1 MKRPIDKRLLGRL
14 IIDLE
19 LSEEEID
26 SMSRN
31 EMFAAILEYEGY
43 RLAEDLIKELVL
55 EVYGIDL
62 NHWEE
67 YLDPESVAEMEGR
80 EEY

>member
-1 MKRPIDKRLLGRL
+1 MKRLIDKRLLCRL

-19 LSEEEID
+19 LSGEEID
-26 SMSRN
+26 RMSRE
-31 EMFAAILEYEGY
+31 EMFATVLNYEGY
-43 RLAEDLIKELVL
+43 VDAAEHIKELVL

>member
-1 MKRPIDKRLLGRL
+1 MKRHIDKRLLCRL

-19 LSEEEID
+19 LSEEEIEH
-26 SMSRN
+26 MSRN
-31 EMFAAILEYEGY
+31 EMFAAILNYEGY
-43 RLAEDLIKELVL
+43 RLAEDLIKELIL

>member
-1 MKRPIDKRLLGRL
+1 MKRKLDSALRFRLLCEL
-14 IIDLE
+14 DLTP
-19 LSEEEID
+19 EEIN
-26 SMSRN
+26 SMSRH
-31 EMFAAILEYEGY
+31 EIFTAILDYEGY
-43 RLAEDLIKELVL
+43 EHADKLVKKLVL

-62 NHWEE
+62 DHWEE